1 MSQNIDSDFQNSL
14 KEDENLFG
22 FHDNSDICLSNDNIW
37 SSLDFNSPNND
48 PINLVNIFTQPTSSF
63 SPNNNICIPFQNN
76 ENKDNNQKEQKK
88 EKDRKEQKKEKKE
101 KKKLGRK
108 KKNSTI
114 KSLHTKYSSDNII
127 RKIKTHIIKWLFNKI
142 NIEINKAYNGKFSKS
157 IYKKQLLKINQKNI
171 LESGNKK
178 FLNQTLQEIFSNE
191 ISCKY
196 KKHLDKASYNQQ
208 IILKLLNEKDEKKRK
223 KFEDLFKLTFLD
235 CLKHFR
241 ESENYKELE
250 GLTTLKNVISNFEE
264 DPEYANLFEHYV
276 QIFEK
281 EIERIKEK

>member
-1 MSQNIDSDFQNSL
+1 MSQDIDSDFQNSL

-22 FHDNSDICLSNDNIW
+22 FLDNSDICLSNDNIW

-127 RKIKTHIIKWLFNKI
+127 RKIKTHIIKLLFNKI
-142 NIEINKAYNGKFSKS
+142 NIEINKAYNGKISKS
-157 IYKKQLLKINQKNI
+157 KKQLLKISQKNI

-208 IILKLLNEKDEKKRK
+208 IILKLLNEKDEEKRK

-241 ESENYKELE
+241 ESENYKQLE

>member
-1 MSQNIDSDFQNSL
+1 M
-14 KEDENLFG
+14 
-22 FHDNSDICLSNDNIW
+22 
-37 SSLDFNSPNND
+37 
-48 PINLVNIFTQPTSSF
+48 
-63 SPNNNICIPFQNN
+63 
-76 ENKDNNQKEQKK
+76 
-88 EKDRKEQKKEKKE
+88 
-101 KKKLGRK
+101 
-108 KKNSTI
+108 
-114 KSLHTKYSSDNII
+114 
-127 RKIKTHIIKWLFNKI
+127 LFNKI

-208 IILKLLNEKDEKKRK
+208 IILKLLNEKDEEKRK
-223 KFEDLFKLTFLD
+223 KFNNLFKLTFLD
-235 CLKHFR
+235 CLKHFT
-241 ESENYKELE
+241 ESVKHKELE